1 MKLTCDICGSELQM
15 LSGGQSAACVN
26 CGMKYPLERLREK
39 LQGTQTVSQSDRTE
53 PSPEENSDERYLIIT
68 RKVDLMLC
76 KAAVIIDGQTVVP
89 LNGQGKTT
97 TVPLPKGVHNIALR
111 VADATGTKDIGQAT
125 ISVGNFDWEGKF
137 WLHRGAFKSS
147 YRFEAKEMAE

>member
-39 LQGTQTVSQSDRTE
+39 LQGTQTVSQSDRSE
-53 PSPEENSDERYLIIT
+53 PSPEENSNERYLIIT

-76 KAAVIIDGQTVVP
+76 KAAVIIDGNPVN
-89 LNGQGKTT
+89 LNSQGKTT
-97 TVPLPKGVHNIALR
+97 TIPISQGVHNIVLR
-111 VADATGTKDIGQAT
+111 VSDATGVKDIGQAT
-125 ISVGNFDWEGKF
+125 ISVGNYDWEGKF
-137 WLHRGAFKSS
+137 WLHRGAFKAA
-147 YRFEAKEMAE
+147 YRFEAKEMVE